1 MGEVLELSDKEKTI
15 IIILSII
22 GFYTIVEKFA
32 DIDTEYFNGNLI
44 ISFIIIPLF
53 LLFLL
58 AGILFLFNPNKKRER
73 FVGLYYLGIATAIGW
88 LYYVSVFD

>member
-1 MGEVLELSDKEKTI
+1 MSDKEKTL

-32 DIDTEYFNGNLI
+32 DIDTKYFNGNLI
-44 ISFIIIPLF
+44 ISFIFIPLF
-53 LLFLL
+53 LLLSL
-58 AGILFLFNPNKKRER
+58 AGILFLFDPDKKSER

>member
-1 MGEVLELSDKEKTI
+1 MSDKEKTI

-32 DIDTEYFNGNLI
+32 DIDTKYFNGNLI
-44 ISFIIIPLF
+44 VSFIFIPLF

-58 AGILFLFNPNKKRER
+58 AGILFLFDPDKKHER
-73 FVGLYYLGIATAIGW
+73 FVGLYYLAIGSAIGW
-88 LYYVSVFD
+88 LYYVNVLD

>member
-32 DIDTEYFNGNLI
+32 DIDTKYFNGNLI
-44 ISFIIIPLF
+44 VSFIFIPLF

-58 AGILFLFNPNKKRER
+58 AGILFLFDPDKKHER